1 MSKWKAKEVSEEE
14 KLKQLAAQMRA
25 MENQGLSETKIQ
37 EKERQ
42 KEIRKKENI
51 KYIGR
56 YAVYIGKRLL

>member
-1 MSKWKAKEVSEEE
+1 MSKRKAKEVSEEE

>member
-1 MSKWKAKEVSEEE
+1 MSKRKAKEVSEEE

-25 MENQGLSETKIQ
+25 MENQGLSKTKIQ